1 MRIIFSIT
9 IWLLVLSCTARFVP
23 PPHAPQY
30 NNHEV
35 NGKRVVI
42 ILDLELLGYTED
54 RIVLEQEIKCVQ
66 TRAHTFLSL
75 YSD

>member
-1 MRIIFSIT
+1 MYRLDCSAPIF
-9 IWLLVLSCTARFVP
+9 R
-23 PPHAPQY
+23 PQY

-54 RIVLEQEIKCVQ
+54 RIVLEPEIKCVP
-66 TRAHTFLSL
+66 TIGYLHS
-75 YSD
+75 YSDIAV